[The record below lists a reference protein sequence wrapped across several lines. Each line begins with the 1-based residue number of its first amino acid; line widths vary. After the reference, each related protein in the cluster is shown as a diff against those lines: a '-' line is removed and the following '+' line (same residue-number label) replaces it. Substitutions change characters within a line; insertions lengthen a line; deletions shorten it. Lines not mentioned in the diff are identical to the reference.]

1 MTYQLNIFHSI
12 LRPGATYTC
21 VKPWVNEMGY
31 KWKPGEKIVIEIVGL
46 NHCQVR
52 VPKEKQHF
60 HLLMEK
66 VVENFEEVAA

>member
-1 MTYQLNIFHSI
+1 MTKQLTIFDNMI
-12 LRPGATYTC
+12 LPGTLYTC
-21 VKPWVNEMGY
+21 VNSWVNEMGY

-60 HLLMEK
+60 CLLMEN
-66 VVENFEEVAA
+66 VVENFEEVR